1 MRIALAAF
9 LSLLMLGA
17 ASAADRTART
27 NYVLRCIG
35 CHTADGTGLPNAGI
49 PDFVDKIGA
58 FSRTDDGRAYLL
70 HVPGVIG
77 SSLSADETAD
87 VLNYIMDTWGRESV
101 PSDYKPFTAE
111 EVLELKARSIGNVVK
126 FRRKVASDLAADGI
140 AVADYPWP

>member
-1 MRIALAAF
+1 MRTLFAILV
-9 LSLLMLGA
+9 SLTLFGT

-49 PDFVDKIGA
+49 PDFVGKIGA
-58 FSRTDDGRAYLL
+58 FAHTADGRAYLL

-77 SSLSADETAD
+77 SSLSAAETAD
-87 VLNYIMDTWGRESV
+87 VLNYIMDTWGGASLPR
-101 PSDYKPFTAE
+101 DYTRFTAD
-111 EVLELKARSIGNVVK
+111 EVTELKARSIGNVVK
-126 FRRKVASDLAADGI
+126 FRHKVAADLAADGI